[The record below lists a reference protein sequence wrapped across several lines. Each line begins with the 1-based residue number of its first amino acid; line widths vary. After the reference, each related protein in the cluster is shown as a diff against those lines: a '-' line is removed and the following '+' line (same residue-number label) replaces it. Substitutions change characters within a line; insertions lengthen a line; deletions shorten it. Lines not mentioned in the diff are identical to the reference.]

1 MTFARDLI
9 GETLVVPIPLS
20 ENPELRLLE
29 ESDAAEFHS
38 LIEAN
43 RDYLAR
49 WLPWAAAQTF
59 EDTAAFIRHTREQ
72 LLANNGFQLAIL
84 SEQRIA
90 GVVGFHGVDWARR
103 STRIGYW
110 LSERHQGQGTM
121 TAGVAI
127 LVDHALSVWE
137 LERVEIRAAVENRRS
152 RAVAERLGFREEDTL
167 RAAEQ
172 VGERLLDQVV
182 YAKLATAARRR

>member
-1 MTFARDLI
+1 MPT
-9 GETLVVPIPLS
+9 PLA
-20 ENPELRLLE
+20 ENPDLRLLE
-29 ESDAAEFHS
+29 ESDAAELHA

-43 RDYLAR
+43 RVYLAR

-59 EDTAAFIRHTREQ
+59 EDTAGFIRRTREQ

-90 GVVGFHGVDWARR
+90 GVVGYHGVDWARR

-110 LSERHQGQGTM
+110 LAEEHQGQGTM
-121 TAGVAI
+121 TAAAVI

-137 LERVEIRAAVENRRS
+137 LDRVEIRAAVENRRS
-152 RAVAERLGFREEDTL
+152 RAVAERLGFREENTL
-167 RAAEQ
+167 REAEQ
-172 VGERLLDQVV
+172 VGDRFLDQVV
-182 YAKLATAARRR
+182 YAKPATVRRSR